1 MILAILFPLYGIFLL
16 LPVAFGWKLNPNLA
30 PGILF
35 IGAGAAILYAMR
47 RIVRSPPILSLQ
59 VDALE
64 PRLKTDPSSE
74 PLRQTARDLLLGLA
88 YQQTFTH
95 GWSGNVK
102 LPVALEGGFS
112 STTTMMDRPMSYPDV
127 VARLNDFL
135 KQASVSRRILIGIDE
150 MDKIESDQLANK
162 FLNDL
167 KAVFGVE
174 NCFWLVSVSQNAMSA
189 FERRGLPL
197 RDVFD
202 SCFDV
207 IVEVD
212 YLDLA
217 SSKRLLRRRAIGMA
231 APFLCL
237 CHCLSGGLPRDL
249 IRVARE
255 MFELSRVPQSGQ
267 KLADLTTAMITRDMN
282 RKWQA
287 VVIAAAEFELEPHTG
302 QFLDKIRTIQ
312 RVTTSKELLVACRT
326 LADLVREFP
335 SDPGR
340 ARESQLKLAK
350 LHFEL
355 AAYYYYCA
363 TLMQF
368 FNSDLSEERLKAAED
383 EPGEMGIDQLA
394 RARQAFAVSPQLAW
408 SMNSEFRD
416 AYGMDVLTFEI

>member
-1 MILAILFPLYGIFLL
+1 MFR
-16 LPVAFGWKLNPNLA
+16 WKLNPNLA

-35 IGAGAAILYAMR
+35 TGVGIAIFYAMR
-47 RIVRSPPILSLQ
+47 HTIRLPRILSLQ
-59 VDALE
+59 VNALE
-64 PRLKTDPSSE
+64 PRLKIDPSSE
-74 PLRQTARDLLLGLA
+74 PLRQSARDLLLGLT
-88 YQQTFTH
+88 YQQTFAQ

-102 LPVALEGGFS
+102 LPIGLEGGIS

-127 VARLNDFL
+127 VARLNGFL

-150 MDKIESDQLANK
+150 MDKIESDELANK

-217 SSKRLLRRRAIGMA
+217 SSKRLLRRRAIGMT

-255 MFELSRVPQSGQ
+255 MLELSRISQSGQ
-267 KLADLTTAMITRDMN
+267 KLADLTSAMITRDMN
-282 RKWQA
+282 RKWRER
-287 VVIAAAEFELEPHTG
+287 VIAAADFGLEPHTD

-312 RVTTSKELLVACRT
+312 SVTTPKALLVACHT

-335 SDPGR
+335 SDPGG
-340 ARESQLKLAK
+340 AREGRLKLAK
-350 LHFEL
+350 LHFEV

-368 FNSDLSEERLKAAED
+368 FNSDLSEERLKTAED
-383 EPGEMGIDQLA
+383 EPSEMSIDQLA
-394 RARQAFAVSPQLAW
+394 RVRQAFAVSPQLAW
-408 SMNSEFRD
+408 SMSSEFRH
-416 AYGMDVLTFEI
+416 AYGMDVLTFDYKPESAAAKRSNRTGQR